1 MTPSPLID
9 DRTRTNRSRRRSTGN
24 ARARAKPLSL
34 SALTPPAREAYGG
47 HDNRGEQEAATRH
60 KMHHIKILQPLGPPG
75 FRSEAANT
83 KTGEI
88 SLHAV
93 DDALIN
99 IEPS

>member
-60 KMHHIKILQPLGPPG
+60 KMHHIRSSSHLDPPAFG
-75 FRSEAANT
+75 RKPRIPRRARLAFTR
-83 KTGEI
+83 
-88 SLHAV
+88 LMMR
-93 DDALIN
+93 
-99 IEPS
+99 